1 MFVRTRSRGAPLAA
15 PKILALSFAAAAL
28 VGFLLLALPVSSAD
42 GRWHAD
48 VPRLFTATSAIC
60 VTGLDPIGVGA
71 ALSPFGLAVLTLLAQ
86 LGGIGIMTVGTFLF
100 VAIGRTL
107 SVTEER
113 SVASSLGE
121 MRPNNMR
128 RILTGTLVFTFA
140 WELAGAVFLAWRL
153 RAADAALPLGKAA
166 AHGAFFSVMSFC
178 NAGFSLHADSFA
190 PFLHDPSIVLC
201 SVVLSL
207 VGGIGFLVHANLFS
221 LRPWYRNRIAR
232 GRLTLHSR
240 LVLEGLLAVVALDL
254 LVYLSLEWN
263 GAYAGLGARDTFCAA
278 LFQTFSTRSSGFAA
292 VPAADLCGASRL
304 FTIVMMFVGAAP
316 GSTGGGLKTTTVAV
330 LGATVLAMFRARETP
345 EIHDRSIS
353 RRIVN
358 DAVAILALSLCIV
371 LVAAFGL
378 LLLERPGPDRA
389 GALVFEAVSAF
400 VNNGLEIGGTTAAL
414 SRPSQILLSLCM
426 FVGRLGPATI
436 ALTLFHP
443 HVEDRTKRFPEEN
456 VIVG

>member
-1 MFVRTRSRGAPLAA
+1 MRIRTRSRGAPMAA
-15 PKILALSFAAAAL
+15 PKILAISFAAAVL

-263 GAYAGLGARDTFCAA
+263 GAWSGIPCEGIEVKVVDDAGNEVPHGEQGEEVSRGPHMFCGYLKNPEATAA
-278 LFQTFSTRSSGFAA
+278 ELDDDGWFYSG
-292 VPAADLCGASRL
+292 DLCYIDEEGRVRINGRKKEILIRGGENISANEVDEKM
-304 FTIVMMFVGAAP
+304 TGAP
-316 GSTGGGLKTTTVAV
+316 G
-330 LGATVLAMFRARETP
+330 
-345 EIHDRSIS
+345 
-353 RRIVN
+353 
-358 DAVAILALSLCIV
+358 
-371 LVAAFGL
+371 
-378 LLLERPGPDRA
+378 
-389 GALVFEAVSAF
+389 
-400 VNNGLEIGGTTAAL
+400 
-414 SRPSQILLSLCM
+414 
-426 FVGRLGPATI
+426 VGQHATI
-436 ALTLFHP
+436 GMPDERMGELICTFIVP
-443 HVEDRTKRFPEEN
+443 DVEEGGEHIEFIDEIPMTESGKIKRHQLADELDRRLKAAQA
-456 VIVG
+456 

>member
-1 MFVRTRSRGAPLAA
+1 M
-15 PKILALSFAAAAL
+15 
-28 VGFLLLALPVSSAD
+28 
-42 GRWHAD
+42 
-48 VPRLFTATSAIC
+48 
-60 VTGLDPIGVGA
+60 
-71 ALSPFGLAVLTLLAQ
+71 
-86 LGGIGIMTVGTFLF
+86 
-100 VAIGRTL
+100 
-107 SVTEER
+107 
-113 SVASSLGE
+113 
-121 MRPNNMR
+121 
-128 RILTGTLVFTFA
+128 
-140 WELAGAVFLAWRL
+140 
-153 RAADAALPLGKAA
+153 
-166 AHGAFFSVMSFC
+166 
-178 NAGFSLHADSFA
+178 
-190 PFLHDPSIVLC
+190 
-201 SVVLSL
+201 LSL

-345 EIHDRSIS
+345 EIHDRSIP